1 MAGRKKLK
9 LGIPEKEDSGD
20 LFAEKDEAAPKKG
33 KSASKS
39 KQPRDE
45 AREDKKAAATELEAL
60 SDSVKNISAFLR
72 NVRRRQKV
80 DLRDVAAKLNI
91 RLIHLQAIEEGRFA
105 DLPGPT
111 YVIGFVRAYA
121 EFLKLDQQAVVAKFR
136 SQMEGLDEKIDLK
149 FPVPEPETRVPT
161 GAIILVFILLAAV
174 AYGSWYRFSTE
185 GRENV
190 EVVSE
195 VPDRLFGL
203 LWDEAPPSQEPLL
216 DQEEDFVAEDARDER
231 FATDKDVSEDASE
244 DASEA
249 AFGEGREMAM
259 EETPSPEDASQEVF
273 SGAAVTEQAEIT
285 YFDEYGREYVAEYGE
300 SPLAPAFADHVGVDV
315 MPGEESDQEAGEAE
329 FGAEGAADLGESEDD
344 EEAALPSSREPAV
357 FGQQY
362 GDVRIVIHVTE
373 DSWIQ
378 VRDSTGALLVS
389 QLLHP
394 GDSYRVP
401 IEGGLA
407 LMTGNAGALQF
418 LVDGSLAP
426 SIGPPGSVR
435 RDVALDPD
443 SLLAG
448 TAVSQ

>member
-1 MAGRKKLK
+1 
-9 LGIPEKEDSGD
+9 
-20 LFAEKDEAAPKKG
+20 
-33 KSASKS
+33 
-39 KQPRDE
+39 
-45 AREDKKAAATELEAL
+45 
-60 SDSVKNISAFLR
+60 
-72 NVRRRQKV
+72 
-80 DLRDVAAKLNI
+80 
-91 RLIHLQAIEEGRFA
+91 
-105 DLPGPT
+105 
-111 YVIGFVRAYA
+111 
-121 EFLKLDQQAVVAKFR
+121 
-136 SQMEGLDEKIDLK
+136 
-149 FPVPEPETRVPT
+149 
-161 GAIILVFILLAAV
+161 
-174 AYGSWYRFSTE
+174 
-185 GRENV
+185 
-190 EVVSE
+190 
-195 VPDRLFGL
+195 
-203 LWDEAPPSQEPLL
+203 
-216 DQEEDFVAEDARDER
+216 
-231 FATDKDVSEDASE
+231 
-244 DASEA
+244 
-249 AFGEGREMAM
+249 
-259 EETPSPEDASQEVF
+259 
-273 SGAAVTEQAEIT
+273 
-285 YFDEYGREYVAEYGE
+285 
-300 SPLAPAFADHVGVDV
+300 